1 MKVKKVINS
10 SENLFKSFQFTR
22 VLSVKYMKKR
32 VRSKTIERTNKDNK
46 KNDKAKKILDP
57 FSDKKI
63 IEENTDD
70 IERINNAKSR
80 SENIEAA
87 LLEMDTLN
95 FSLRIISLITSYPN
109 EEGSVRDKKNDL
121 KLIFIKV
128 ISLTSTSYIFKK
140 TCQRK
145 FAKIGPKINGVN
157 RER

>member
-10 SENLFKSFQFTR
+10 TENLFNSFQFPN
-22 VLSVKYMKKR
+22 VFSVKDMKKR
-32 VRSKTIERTNKDNK
+32 VRSKTIEKTNKDNK

-57 FSDKKI
+57 SSDKKI

-80 SENIEAA
+80 SKNIEAP
-87 LLEMDTLN
+87 LLEMDKLD
-95 FSLRIISLITSYPN
+95 FSLRSISLITSYPN

-121 KLIFIKV
+121 KLILIKV

-145 FAKIGPKINGVN
+145 FANIGPKNNGII